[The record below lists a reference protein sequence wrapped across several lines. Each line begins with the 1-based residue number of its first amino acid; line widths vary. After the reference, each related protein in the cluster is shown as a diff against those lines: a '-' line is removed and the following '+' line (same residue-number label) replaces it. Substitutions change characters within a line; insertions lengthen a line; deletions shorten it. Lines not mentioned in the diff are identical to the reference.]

1 MESVWRTHVQKT
13 NYSGS
18 HLCFCTSC
26 IVLEWSTT
34 FKMLYFTV
42 TQNLKFFIYYS
53 SAARAEGAMSAYLR
67 HEERGGGR
75 RGRRGGQQLGAGRR
89 GAGRRTARV
98 EHVHVRLLY
107 VCNNDTTRSHASR
120 ASLAR
125 RPSERLLFWK
135 LEVTRTDSKIID
147 LK

>member
-1 MESVWRTHVQKT
+1 MYKKQIIVVRIYVFVLLVLFSSGRLLLKCYTLQSLKT
-13 NYSGS
+13 
-18 HLCFCTSC
+18 C
-26 IVLEWSTT
+26 
-34 FKMLYFTV
+34 
-42 TQNLKFFIYYS
+42 KFFIYYR

-89 GAGRRTARV
+89 GAGRRAARV

-107 VCNNDTTRSHASR
+107 VCNSDTTRSHASRASR